1 MQSSAFVDFDVRDRI
16 LIVGSGASGLAAAYE
31 LRRLGFAGE
40 LVIMG
45 DEAEGHY
52 DRPACSKGILT
63 GHKRPSDVIT
73 PLDPDL
79 DVIWR
84 LGRRAVSCDLNR
96 RVVEAHTGEM
106 IYFDGLVIA
115 SGCRPVVPMDW
126 PDDQPGL
133 HILHGLPAAWEL
145 RRELRNAK
153 RVAVV
158 GGGVTGC
165 EVACAVK
172 DLARQAVIIEPR
184 PFVMGRA
191 VGSVVGHMIAASHR
205 RSGIEL
211 ATGGRVS
218 NVDVRGGR
226 WYLTL
231 KDGSTVDADLVVA
244 AMGERPD
251 LDWLEGTGIDISDGV
266 LCDESLRVMTTDG
279 HAVEGVVACGSLA
292 RWPNPRGNG
301 KPARCG
307 QWIAAQEQGQ
317 GAARTLLA
325 GGRPVPAVPIL
336 PRYWTYQLGLRI
348 EVCGELD
355 PKADI
360 EVQELRPGK
369 KDVAK
374 AGVLATYHR
383 DGKLIGSVA
392 VNAPRLFTDTARMM
406 RLDEPSVTVIPAL
419 PAPVSPAVPTLERP
433 PARLALT
440 AGPEPAPGPDPMYN
454 EPAYLPEPA
463 YKYQGYDPGYGYGR
477 PEPEYAPPGYP
488 PRSGAG
494 YLPTYPPHSGA
505 GYGRGYEPGF
515 EPGYAPT
522 YAPRSGAGYDPGYAP
537 RSGAGYDPGYA
548 PTGYDRPYLPT
559 PYDRGYQTHGYE
571 PTPHEPSAYDRGYEP
586 AQYDRGGYERGG
598 YEQAGY
604 DKPYDRSHEKSY
616 DRGYEPAGYD
626 RGYGPGGY
634 EPAGYVPGYGPAYDS
649 GYNPAPY
656 GRQYGPAFDGYGSA
670 GYEPSGYRSGGHEP
684 DGYRSAGYEPDGYRS
699 AGYQP
704 GHTRPGGYGSAGY
717 EPADRSGGY
726 GSRHYR
732 PDGYGKEREPVY
744 GAAYG
749 TSANLPVPREPT
761 RREQGYG
768 PNPNYS
774 GPHAGSG
781 YGPTS
786 GPGYGSGTYGPPQ
799 QDWYWRP
806 SLATVA

>member
-45 DEAEGHY
+45 DEPEGHY

-191 VGSVVGHMIAASHR
+191 VGSLVGHMIAASHR

-218 NVDVRGGR
+218 TVDVRGGR

-360 EVQELRPGK
+360 EVHELRPGK

-392 VNAPRLFTDTARMM
+392 VNAPRRFTDTARMM

-433 PARLALT
+433 PVRLALT
-440 AGPEPAPGPDPMYN
+440 AGPEPMPGPDPMYN
-454 EPAYLPEPA
+454 EPANLPEPA

-477 PEPEYAPPGYP
+477 PEPEYPPPGYS

-494 YLPTYPPHSGA
+494 YMPTYPPHSGA
-505 GYGRGYEPGF
+505 GYGRGYEPG
-515 EPGYAPT
+515 

-537 RSGAGYDPGYA
+537 HSGAGYGRGYEPGYAPRSGAGYDAGYA
-548 PTGYDRPYLPT
+548 PTGYDRTYQPT

-571 PTPHEPSAYDRGYEP
+571 PAPHEPSAYDRGYEP
-586 AQYDRGGYERGG
+586 APYDRGGYDRGG

-604 DKPYDRSHEKSY
+604 ERAGYEQPAYEQAGYERAGYDKAYERSYE
-616 DRGYEPAGYD
+616 RGYEQPGYDRGYD

-656 GRQYGPAFDGYGSA
+656 GRHYGQAFDGYGQPA
-670 GYEPSGYRSGGHEP
+670 YEP
-684 DGYRSAGYEPDGYRS
+684 
-699 AGYQP
+699 
-704 GHTRPGGYGSAGY
+704 TYG
-717 EPADRSGGY
+717 SGGY
-726 GSRHYR
+726 GSRHDR
-732 PDGYGKEREPVY
+732 AGGYGPQREPVY